1 VRSGRPDT
9 ITELLRSFWWRV
21 AAAAA
26 GMGSTFALTVIA
38 VRTLDHEEAAGFF
51 AILAALGIGPSI
63 GRLGLGPNVIRLIPA
78 EPDREQ
84 RRVIAG
90 THLRVTAL
98 LTLSTAPIVAAVAT
112 AGLIG
117 HGNFLAAFLLTSAI
131 IVIET
136 LRMML
141 SDIFAAVGR
150 VPASVAT
157 THYIRST
164 MVLPVV
170 GLVAITLQRPTLTI
184 LLGAYVAVA
193 AVQFAIALWFARRD
207 VAVFRSAGVASLREA
222 IGKGTRLYS
231 LELSGFLIMPA
242 TIWLA
247 NAAFSPS
254 TATQYSV
261 AATIAM
267 QVTILEALAA
277 LAVAPPAARLWA
289 AGKKQDVVR
298 LLSNVATVNTA
309 VTVCIVI
316 GLVVAG
322 AFALETAYGASMR
335 DANILLVILAASGIV
350 QAALNGNIS
359 LLIIGGYVSELSRTA
374 LIILVMV
381 LPCAIVA
388 AFLGG
393 PVPLAIV
400 SSCGISLLS
409 IGEWIT
415 ARKVMESTPHV
426 SWRLIAAAGEL
437 LHGPPDSVRVRA

>member
-1 VRSGRPDT
+1 VTSGRPDT

-90 THLRVTAL
+90 IHLRVTAL
-98 LTLSTAPIVAAVAT
+98 LTLSTAPIVAAFAT

-150 VPASVAT
+150 IPASVAT

-184 LLGAYVAVA
+184 LLGAYVVVA

-207 VAVFRSAGVASLREA
+207 VAVLTSAGVASLREA

-247 NAAFSPS
+247 NTAFALDSHPVLRRGDHRS
-254 TATQYSV
+254 TGHYSGGLSC
-261 AATIAM
+261 AGGRSSRSQALGGG
-267 QVTILEALAA
+267 QEARRCA
-277 LAVAPPAARLWA
+277 LAVQCRNGQHGRDCVYRDRLDR
-289 AGKKQDVVR
+289 GR
-298 LLSNVATVNTA
+298 
-309 VTVCIVI
+309 
-316 GLVVAG
+316 
-322 AFALETAYGASMR
+322 
-335 DANILLVILAASGIV
+335 
-350 QAALNGNIS
+350 
-359 LLIIGGYVSELSRTA
+359 
-374 LIILVMV
+374 
-381 LPCAIVA
+381 
-388 AFLGG
+388 
-393 PVPLAIV
+393 
-400 SSCGISLLS
+400 
-409 IGEWIT
+409 
-415 ARKVMESTPHV
+415 
-426 SWRLIAAAGEL
+426 
-437 LHGPPDSVRVRA
+437 RVRAGNRIRRLDA